1 MENEV
6 VKQGDG
12 QTGFS
17 SMAPEAQ
24 LEALQQLGNAAVGV
38 ANAVGNMI
46 SIAVDKEAEL
56 QEAAMAAT
64 VTGQKN
70 VLGTHESL
78 QKDLLSEFE
87 IAQDG
92 YQKRMADWSE
102 KLEGCTNEKDKELYR
117 TLMQQEQEK
126 HYQGTLKN
134 IHSEYMSNNAVLDS
148 NMEHAKRH
156 HRSILGLFSNLFS
169 R

>member
-78 QKDLLSEFE
+78 QKDLLNSRLRRTVIKREWLT
-87 IAQDG
+87 G
-92 YQKRMADWSE
+92 QKNWKDARMRRIRNYIGRLCNRSR
-102 KLEGCTNEKDKELYR
+102 KSITR
-117 TLMQQEQEK
+117 
-126 HYQGTLKN
+126 
-134 IHSEYMSNNAVLDS
+134 VL
-148 NMEHAKRH
+148 
-156 HRSILGLFSNLFS
+156 
-169 R
+169 